1 METLLFTT
9 SAFGAD
15 EYQTWVHDQEFENLM
30 DQVFELPNYKVDL
43 DVTFL
48 DEYHK
53 EHNYPLFYES
63 FLHNVFD
70 FMESRDIK
78 NGVDMYLDEEQ
89 HLFFVAYGQGYHA
102 NGKDGTI
109 TTKVLVK
116 AFDEDGKIVPMT
128 SIKGFNKKEERND

>member
-1 METLLFTT
+1 METLLFTR

-15 EYQTWVHDQEFENLM
+15 EYETRIHDQEFENLM
-30 DQVFELPNYKVDL
+30 DQVFELPDYKVEL

-53 EHNYPLFYES
+53 EHDYPLFYES
-63 FLHNVFD
+63 HLHNVFD

-78 NGVDMYLDEEQ
+78 NGIDMYLDEEQ
-89 HLFFVAYGQGYHA
+89 NLFFVAYGQGYHA

-128 SIKGFNKKEERND
+128 SIKGFNKGVKK

>member
-89 HLFFVAYGQGYHA
+89 NLFFVAYGQGYHA

>member
-78 NGVDMYLDEEQ
+78 NGIDMYLDEEQ
-89 HLFFVAYGQGYHA
+89 NLFFVAYGQGYHA

-128 SIKGFNKKEERND
+128 SIKGFNKGVKK